1 MYNPTYISLF
11 SKVLRRTVDEQDQ
24 YPPQVVSARDTL
36 LDEITALPE
45 NQQCLA
51 RSVFDS
57 WSDERGHNCEKFGF
71 VLKLAILI
79 DVNITQSD
87 IEIEEYSADE
97 LKNWDGEKLITTD
110 LLLAL
115 TEKLVVNSLRI
126 DLSRA
131 EEVIQKG
138 LISVIIDYKSFVS
151 NKDVKRIIQNCLVQL
166 DDALNLEEAFNLVL
180 WLNKESKTYG
190 IHDTEELFTKSCD
203 RRWNPANLN
212 VNRLIMI
219 NILTS
224 NIVSCIQDKTDESTD
239 SLVLKAEK
247 IGQDRWSRL
256 AIRCLNLL
264 GNKIKGGLD
273 PRRIIYCILNENK
286 IENNYNFYIA
296 LDYLEHHS
304 KILDGTKKF
313 KNEDVINFFK
323 FLDLIKS

>member
-11 SKVLRRTVDEQDQ
+11 SKVLRRTVDELNQ
-24 YPPQVVSARDTL
+24 YPPQVISARDTL
-36 LDEITALPE
+36 LDELTAIPE
-45 NQQCLA
+45 NQQSLA

-57 WSDERGHNCEKFGF
+57 WSGERGHNSEKIGF

-79 DVNITQSD
+79 DVNIIQSD
-87 IEIEEYSADE
+87 IEINE
-97 LKNWDGEKLITTD
+97 LPTNESNDWDGDKLVTTD
-110 LLLAL
+110 LLLAI
-115 TEKLVVNSLRI
+115 TEKMVVNSLRI
-126 DLSRA
+126 DLPWA
-131 EEVIQKG
+131 EETIQKN
-138 LISVIIDYKSFVS
+138 LTSVIIEYRSFVS
-151 NKDVKRIIQNCLVQL
+151 NSEVKRIIQNCLVQL
-166 DDALNLEEAFNLVL
+166 NDALNLEEAFNLVL
-180 WLNKESKTYG
+180 WLNKEAKSHG

-219 NILTS
+219 NILMS
-224 NIVSCIQDKTDESTD
+224 NTVNCIQDNTDESTD

-256 AIRCLNLL
+256 AIRCLSLL

-273 PRRIIYCILNENK
+273 PRRIIYCILNENR

-304 KILDGTKKF
+304 KVLDGTKKF
-313 KNEDVINFFK
+313 KNEDVINFSK
-323 FLDLIKS
+323 FLDLIKA